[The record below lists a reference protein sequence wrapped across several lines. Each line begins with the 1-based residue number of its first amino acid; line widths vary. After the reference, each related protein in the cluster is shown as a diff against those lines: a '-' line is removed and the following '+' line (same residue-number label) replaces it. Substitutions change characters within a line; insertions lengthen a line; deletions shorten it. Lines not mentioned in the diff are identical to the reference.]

1 MSKKTDILVN
11 LKQQV
16 MILKSQLDLINRKK
30 MSISPGHHQS
40 KSKGQ
45 RPSRT
50 ASRFDSNC
58 LDGEIIGERGLRR
71 FTNRQDTSHNLS
83 ELILNK
89 SIEGKIP
96 RISPYR
102 KAEYIKTKEN
112 FDTEPMDLSPRQTAL
127 RNPLTG

>member
-58 LDGEIIGERGLRR
+58 LDGEIIGR